1 VKPPR
6 FDYTA
11 PTALPE
17 ALRALG
23 EGACPLAGG
32 QSLVLEMHYRRQR
45 PSALVDL
52 NGIAELD
59 HITAGDDGL
68 RVGALARHRAFEQPV
83 AGPLGRLLSRAAVHI
98 AHPPVRNRGTM
109 LGSLAWANPASEWPA
124 VALALQAE
132 LTLASASATRTV
144 PAEEFFRGPH
154 TTARRPDELLVEAR
168 FPALEGAAGFVEHRR
183 THASFAQVAAAVAL
197 TVRGGAVRQARIALA
212 GAADRPI
219 RVRAAEQ
226 HLVGLEVGRVAG
238 GGSDEDAFRR
248 AGELA
253 AAAADPIPEPH
264 GSAEHKRQVAAVL
277 VRRALQQAH
286 QDQADQDQP
295 HQDGACGT

>member
-1 VKPPR
+1 MKPPR

-83 AGPLGRLLSRAAVHI
+83 AAGPLGRLLSRAAVHI

-168 FPALEGAAGFVEHRR
+168 FPALDGAAGFVEHRR
-183 THASFAQVAAAVAL
+183 THASFAQVAAAVTL

-226 HLVGLEVGRVAG
+226 HLIGLEVGPEAG
-238 GGSDEDAFRR
+238 REVDRESDEDAFRR

-253 AAAADPIPEPH
+253 AAAADPVPEPH

-286 QDQADQDQP
+286 QDQV